1 MRRDA
6 SPKDR
11 RHDGGRRQG
20 SGRERGAAGNAGAA
34 DLLNIARFGDG
45 EKGATDA
52 SAAEGHLLKAARCA
66 MELAGFHPDEEE
78 RGKLYR
84 AISNYVSTLGDE

>member
-1 MRRDA
+1 MTVDDV
-6 SPKDR
+6 K
-11 RHDGGRRQG
+11 GV
-20 SGRERGAAGNAGAA
+20 AANAAQLATLAAA

-84 AISNYVSTLGDE
+84 AITNYVSTLGDE